1 MVFFVIVSFLVF
13 DIRVTRLLFSSLS
26 LAWVV
31 FRVFSGVVLDYE
43 VKYYE
48 KVRVGFDF
56 RIRGG

>member
-1 MVFFVIVSFLVF
+1 MSFLVF